1 MESLKRPPLHHHHH
15 FPLSLLIIIH
25 NFPLSS
31 TSMSSSDEHEGRREE
46 IVAVA
51 PRTRRKLKHEDV
63 CFECGCSGDLF
74 VCDVC
79 PKVYHLQC
87 SGLKSPDDDF
97 ICPWHQCNQC
107 SKDLMTLGPSFSC
120 MCCSQSHCLSCAN
133 KLGITYETLYKSN
146 VTDEDAPLACPVPT
160 AGNT

>member
-1 MESLKRPPLHHHHH
+1 M
-15 FPLSLLIIIH
+15 
-25 NFPLSS
+25 
-31 TSMSSSDEHEGRREE
+31 MSSSDQEGKREE

-97 ICPWHQCNQC
+97 ICPWHRCNQC
-107 SKDLMTLGPSFSC
+107 SKDLLTIGPSFSC

-133 KLGITYETLYKSN
+133 KQGITYDTLYKSN
-146 VTDEDAPLACPVPT
+146 ATNEDTPMACPVPT
-160 AGNT
+160 AGINNLT